1 MQRYSTPIYRVLL
14 KQFLFVKTLQIVCQA
29 HPREPGHEL
38 GVASGWTWRL
48 PQGVAML
55 IRNKTYIS
63 LLFAGSNWAGII
75 LRPVGGDPRVMLVMS
90 CKKKLGSS
98 ATDFNVALQRM
109 QKKVQPQELYVR
121 TAWTTMENHKKF
133 VHCPLSPSFFFSR
146 LQCTGAGEPSIACI
160 GMPTSSSAKKCGRP
174 APRPDGGQRKQQRY
188 RMVHK

>member
-14 KQFLFVKTLQIVCQA
+14 KQSLFVKTLQIACQA

-90 CKKKLGSS
+90 CKNKTGIITYWFQCCIAKNAEKG
-98 ATDFNVALQRM
+98 AT
-109 QKKVQPQELYVR
+109 VQPQELYVR

-133 VHCPLSPSFFFSR
+133 VHCPLSPSFFFPDFNVQWKRWFS
-146 LQCTGAGEPSIACI
+146 
-160 GMPTSSSAKKCGRP
+160 KKSPHRGKVTPQHRF
-174 APRPDGGQRKQQRY
+174 
-188 RMVHK
+188 

>member
-1 MQRYSTPIYRVLL
+1 MDTVKICKDIQLQSIRYCD
-14 KQFLFVKTLQIVCQA
+14 VKTLQIVCQA

-90 CKKKLGSS
+90 CKNKTGTITYWFQCCIAKNAEKG
-98 ATDFNVALQRM
+98 AT
-109 QKKVQPQELYVR
+109 VQPQELYVR

-133 VHCPLSPSFFFSR
+133 VHYPLSPSFFFPDFNVQWKR
-146 LQCTGAGEPSIACI
+146 WFR
-160 GMPTSSSAKKCGRP
+160 KKSPHRGKVTPQHRF
-174 APRPDGGQRKQQRY
+174 
-188 RMVHK
+188 

>member
-1 MQRYSTPIYRVLL
+1 
-14 KQFLFVKTLQIVCQA
+14 
-29 HPREPGHEL
+29 
-38 GVASGWTWRL
+38 
-48 PQGVAML
+48 ML

-133 VHCPLSPSFFFSR
+133 VHCPLSPSFFFPDFNVLGPGNR
-146 LQCTGAGEPSIACI
+146 PSLASEC
-160 GMPTSSSAKKCGRP
+160 RP
-174 APRPDGGQRKQQRY
+174 APRPRSVADQLLGQMGGRENNRGTGWCINNTLIYIYIYVCVCVK
-188 RMVHK
+188 

>member
-1 MQRYSTPIYRVLL
+1 
-14 KQFLFVKTLQIVCQA
+14 
-29 HPREPGHEL
+29 
-38 GVASGWTWRL
+38 
-48 PQGVAML
+48 ML

-90 CKKKLGSS
+90 CKKKNWDHQLLISMLHCKECRKRCNRRNCTSEQHGQPWKTIKSS
-98 ATDFNVALQRM
+98 FI
-109 QKKVQPQELYVR
+109 VR
-121 TAWTTMENHKKF
+121 YPH
-133 VHCPLSPSFFFSR
+133 LFFSR
-146 LQCTGAGEPSIACI
+146 LQGTGAGEPSIACI